1 MTIRHYTSIALV
13 DLSYLFTRNYRG
25 AGVNAPPNAG
35 ANRTLDDIKHISDD
49 VDHVIICL
57 DTGPY
62 LRRDRFPA
70 YKAHRETPPA
80 EELAQ
85 KRAVIE
91 ALRARGY
98 VIARMRGFEADD
110 VIATLGK
117 AYGEWCQEVRI
128 IASDKDIAQ
137 CITKNVIQYVPSHGT
152 RDAERRDY
160 LKCKVKFGVYPK
172 DMPLW
177 QAMVGDTTDG
187 VPGVPKIGE
196 KKATYVIQQLTA
208 AGIPTTL
215 QGLAEYLATTK
226 RTGMEW
232 TQLANHWEALRQA
245 LDLVTLDTAVPL
257 DVEALLVKPEPK
269 LEADDEMGVEG
280 FEPNSTPSGSPP
292 EDGIELEVDGVCT
305 GTAARG
311 FEPPEEERAR
321 ARAEGARLEALQPP
335 PVAPPPSPSPAQ
347 QQVDAAAA
355 EAQQRKAAGQVDPT
369 GRPTDKGAANDVKT
383 PPAARPPVTEAEFD
397 LISRAPGATGAL
409 PPMPPPPAPAP
420 PAQAP
425 PAAAKAPEQPK
436 PQPTAIV
443 KAEESRDYG
452 LVAAD
457 LQPLDLKSAR
467 TLSVWLHKGGLYTK
481 SFETPEAIFSVILR
495 GKELGLKATTALAAF
510 HVIEGKPSASADLI
524 RGLAKGHP
532 DCEYFYCESSDA
544 TQATWVTRNRRH
556 PPGVIQ
562 RYTYTIDDARQVPS
576 LWRKD
581 RYGGPSMWEKYTQ
594 QMLSKTCS
602 SMLARQEWEMAV
614 LGLYCPEEMSNGHI
628 ETVGVAA

>member
-35 ANRTLDDIKHISDD
+35 ANRTLDDIKHIADD

-57 DTGPY
+57 DTAPY
-62 LRRDRFPA
+62 LRRDKFPQ
-70 YKAHRETPPA
+70 YKAQRETPPP

-98 VIARMRGFEADD
+98 TIARMRGFEADD
-110 VIATLGK
+110 VIATLAR
-117 AYGEWCQEVRI
+117 AYGEWCQEVRM

-137 CITKNVIQYVPSHGT
+137 CITQNVIQYVPSSGA
-152 RDAERRDY
+152 RDAERRDH

-177 QAMVGDTTDG
+177 QAMVGDPGDN

-196 KKATYVIQQLTA
+196 KKATYVISQLTA
-208 AGIPTTL
+208 AGYPITL
-215 QGLAEYLATTK
+215 QGLAEFLATTK
-226 RTGMEW
+226 RTGSEW
-232 TQLANHWEALRQA
+232 TQIVNHWEALRTA
-245 LDLVTLDTAVPL
+245 LELVTLDSNVPL

-269 LEADDEMGVEG
+269 LDAEEEMGVEG
-280 FEPNSTPSGSPP
+280 FEPNATPSGSPP
-292 EDGIELEVDGVCT
+292 PDDAIEFDAESVNAAMA
-305 GTAARG
+305 AARG
-311 FEPPEEERAR
+311 ADPIIGADPNAAEILRERAR
-321 ARAEGARLEALQPP
+321 AREQAATLEAKQPAPVQPP
-335 PVAPPPSPSPAQ
+335 APSAAQ
-347 QQVDAAAA
+347 QQIDAAAA
-355 EAQQRKAAGQVDPT
+355 EAHARKAAGQVDPT
-369 GRPTDKGAANDVKT
+369 GRATAQGSANDVKEA
-383 PPAARPPVTEAEFD
+383 PKPAAARPAVTEAEFD
-397 LISRAPGATGAL
+397 PISRAPGATQAL
-409 PPMPPPPAPAP
+409 PPMPPK
-420 PAQAP
+420 PAQP
-425 PAAAKAPEQPK
+425 PAAPV
-436 PQPTAIV
+436 TAIV
-443 KAEESRDYG
+443 KSEESRDYG
-452 LVAAD
+452 LVATD

-481 SFETPEAIFSVILR
+481 AFDSPEAIFSVILR
-495 GKELGLKATTALAAF
+495 GKELGLKATTALASF

-532 DCEYFYCESSDA
+532 DCEYFYCESSDD

-556 PPGVIQ
+556 PAGVVQ
-562 RYTYTIDDARQVPS
+562 RYTYTIEDAKQVPS

-581 RYGGPSMWEKYTQ
+581 RYGGPSMWEKYAK

-614 LGLYCPEEMSNGHI
+614 LGLYCHEEMGNGII